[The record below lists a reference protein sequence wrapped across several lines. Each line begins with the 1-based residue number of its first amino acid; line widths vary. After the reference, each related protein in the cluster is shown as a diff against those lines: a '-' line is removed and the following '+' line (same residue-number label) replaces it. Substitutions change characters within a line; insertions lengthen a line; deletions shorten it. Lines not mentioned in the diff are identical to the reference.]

1 MLIEKVVLDHL
12 KTKLNSNDVYL
23 ETPEVVP
30 AEFVEFRVEDR
41 GKVNQ
46 IDAVTFEIYSEADS
60 KLAAA
65 TLDKR
70 VRDAM
75 ASLIEGDSVS
85 KSELGGGRSEMDNA
99 LKKYRYVS
107 YYNVIFYDD

>member
-23 ETPEVVP
+23 ETPEVIP
-30 AEFVEFRVEDR
+30 SEFVEFRVEAR

-60 KLAAA
+60 RLAAA
-65 TLDKR
+65 QLDKR

-75 ASLIEGDSVS
+75 ESLIEGDSISSS
-85 KSELGGGRSEMDNA
+85 KLGGGRVEMDNA
-99 LKKYRYVS
+99 LRKYRNVV
-107 YYNVIFYDD
+107 YYNVIYYDD

>member
-30 AEFVEFRVEDR
+30 SEFVEFRIEAR
-41 GKVNQ
+41 GDANY
-46 IDAVTFEIYSEADS
+46 ISAVTFEIYSEADS

-65 TLDKR
+65 NLDKR

-75 ASLIEGDSVS
+75 GSLIEGDLIASS
-85 KSELGGGRSEMDNA
+85 KLGGGRSEMDNA

>member
-12 KTKLNSNDVYL
+12 KTKLNSNDIYL
-23 ETPEVVP
+23 ETPEVAP
-30 AEFVEFRVEDR
+30 SEFVEFRIEAR
-41 GKVNQ
+41 GKANY
-46 IDAVTFEIYSEADS
+46 ISAVTLEIYSEADS

-75 ASLIEGDSVS
+75 ESLIEGDIVS
-85 KSELGGGRSEMDNA
+85 KSELGGGRDEMDNA

-107 YYNVIFYDD
+107 YYNVIYYDD

>member
-12 KTKLNSNDVYL
+12 KSKLNSNDVYL
-23 ETPEVVP
+23 ETPEVAP
-30 AEFVEFRVEDR
+30 AEFVEFRIDDR
-41 GKVNQ
+41 EKLER
-46 IDAVTFEIYSEADS
+46 IDSVVFELYSEADS

-75 ASLIEGDSVS
+75 ESLVEGDSISRS
-85 KSELGGGRSEMDNA
+85 KLSGGRDEMDNA

-107 YYNVIFYDD
+107 YYNVIYYDD

>member
-12 KTKLNSNDVYL
+12 KTKLNSNDIYL

-30 AEFVEFRVEDR
+30 AEFVEFRIEAR
-41 GKVNQ
+41 GDANY
-46 IDAVTFEIYSEADS
+46 ISAVTFEIYSEADS

-65 TLDKR
+65 NLDKR

-75 ASLIEGDSVS
+75 GSLIEGDLIASS
-85 KSELGGGRSEMDNA
+85 KLGGGRSEMDNA

>member
-23 ETPEVVP
+23 ETPEVIP
-30 AEFVEFRVEDR
+30 IEFVEFRVEAR

-60 KLAAA
+60 RLAAA
-65 TLDKR
+65 QLDKR

-75 ASLIEGDSVS
+75 ESLIEGDSIASS
-85 KSELGGGRSEMDNA
+85 KLGGGRVEMDNA
-99 LKKYRYVS
+99 LRKYRNVV
-107 YYNVIFYDD
+107 YYNVIYYDD

>member
-12 KTKLNSNDVYL
+12 KSKLNSNDVYL

-30 AEFVEFRVEDR
+30 AEFVEFRAEDR
-41 GKVNQ
+41 GETDH
-46 IDAVTFEIYSEADS
+46 ISAVTFELYSEADS

-70 VRDAM
+70 VRQAM
-75 ASLIEGDSVS
+75 DSLIEGDGVS
-85 KSELGGGRSEMDNA
+85 KSTLGGGRDEMDNA